1 MSLLE
6 ISSKTD
12 KNGYRKFKLALLKIY
27 SDDSIQNETGTEYND
42 NGITWLEKYCKANI
56 STIEDMSLTVEFLD
70 EERTEILG
78 HGSTGEIK
86 DGVPILKNATS
97 IGHFKRGYITEN
109 NGEKLLIGEGLID
122 YMRYPDFVDSL
133 KEKINDNEM
142 IYGSVEIIPL
152 KNNDSIEYLYGYK
165 DKGRIPTNF
174 EFSGYALLG
183 GGVEPADNSARL
195 LELANKRKGKESVKM
210 MDEKTIGII
219 TDTVKSAISECNS
232 NSEKYENKI
241 TELNKSLS
249 ERDNKI
255 EELNSKIETVEKA
268 LADLQE
274 EHNKKCSEMDTF
286 YEERETLLKEL
297 GELKAKARIDELE
310 KATSDFSEKE
320 KECVKKEI
328 EEFKKDPNSIEI
340 DSIVDKIYSE
350 IGKSA
355 KKKNVVSEQNS
366 IDMFADIDDVTA
378 DDKEFSIYD

>member
-133 KEKINDNEM
+133 KEKINNGEN
-142 IYGSVEIIPL
+142 IFGSVEIIPVSG
-152 KNNDSIEYLYGYK
+152 NSTIEYLYGYK
-165 DKGRIPTNF
+165 KKGRIPTEF
-174 EFSGYALLG
+174 EFSGYAILG
-183 GGVEPADNSARL
+183 GGVEPADKSATI
-195 LELANKRKGKESVKM
+195 LEVANKKESEEKD

-219 TDTVKSAISECNS
+219 VDTVKSAISECNS
-232 NSEKYENKI
+232 KSEKFENKI
-241 TELNKSLS
+241 S
-249 ERDNKI
+249 
-255 EELNSKIETVEKA
+255 ELNSTIEEKDSKISELNSTVETVQKA
-268 LADLQE
+268 LEDLQKE
-274 EHNKKCSEMDTF
+274 YSTF
-286 YEERETLLKEL
+286 QDKQQTYWAEREALEKEL

-340 DSIVDKIYSE
+340 NSIVDKIYSE

-378 DDKEFSIYD
+378 NDKEFSIYD